1 MLTSPCCFLSLA
13 NVPYFQ
19 GGVIGSDSYIQ
30 LEPMV
35 LRRDEFAVVLEVRP
49 EHHTGLIM
57 YSKLKSDFIS
67 LAMLAGKLE
76 LR

>member
-1 MLTSPCCFLSLA
+1 M
-13 NVPYFQ
+13 PYFQ

-30 LEPMV
+30 LGAMV
-35 LRRDEFAVVLEVRP
+35 LRQDEFAVVLEVRP

-57 YSKLKSDFIS
+57 YSKLKNDFIS

>member
-1 MLTSPCCFLSLA
+1 M
-13 NVPYFQ
+13 PYFQ
-19 GGVIGSDSYIQ
+19 GGAIGRASYIQ

-35 LRRDEFAVVLEVRP
+35 LRTDEFAVVLEVRP
-49 EHHTGLIM
+49 EHDTGLIM
-57 YSKLKSDFIS
+57 YSELNGDFIS

>member
-1 MLTSPCCFLSLA
+1 M
-13 NVPYFQ
+13 PYFQ
-19 GGVIGSDSYIQ
+19 GGAIGSASYIQ

-35 LRRDEFAVVLEVRP
+35 LRTDEFAVVLEVRP

-57 YSKLKSDFIS
+57 YSELGPDFIS